1 MCTLISVLCEY
12 GVLEGQQNTIQ
23 TCVLSYLYCAS
34 TVLECTLIEGQ
45 GAEYNTN
52 MCTLIS
58 VLCKYSVLEGQQ
70 NTIQTFV
77 LYSHICT
84 TNMCVSMV
92 YQRGNRIQYKHVY
105 SHICTVQVQCTRGAI
120 EYNTNMCT
128 LISVLCEYGVLE
140 GQQNT
145 IQTCVLS
152 YLYCAST
159 VYQRGNRIQYKHVY
173 SHICTVQVQCT
184 RGAIEYNTNMCTLI
198 SVLCKYGVLEG
209 QQNTIQT
216 CVLSYLYCVS
226 TVYQR
231 GNRIQ
236 YKHVYSH
243 ICTVQV
249 QCTRGAIEYNTNM
262 CTLVSVLCKYSVLEG
277 QQNTIQTCVLSY
289 LYCAST
295 VYQRGNRIQYKHV
308 YSRMYQ
314 VCTRGAI
321 EYNTNMCTLSDLYCV
336 YSVLEGQQ
344 NTIQTCVLSYL
355 YCVSTVYQRGN
366 RIQYKHV
373 YSHICT
379 VQVQCTRGAIEYN
392 TNMCTLISVLCKY
405 GVLEGQQNTIQTCV
419 LSYLYCVSMVYQ
431 RGNRI
436 QYKHVYSHICIVQLR
451 CTRGAIEYNTNM
463 CTLLSVLCK
472 YGVLEGNRVQYKH
485 VYSHICTM

>member
-1 MCTLISVLCEY
+1 MCTLLSVLCKY
-12 GVLEGQQNTIQ
+12 QYSVLEGQQNTIQ
-23 TCVLSYLYCAS
+23 TCVLSYLYCVS
-34 TVLECTLIEGQ
+34 TVYQRG
-45 GAEYNTN
+45 NR
-52 MCTLIS
+52 
-58 VLCKYSVLEGQQ
+58 
-70 NTIQTFV
+70 IQYKHV
-77 LYSHICT
+77 YSHICT
-84 TNMCVSMV
+84 VQVQVYQRGNRIQYKHVYSHICTVQVQCTRGAIEYIQTCVLSYLYCVSMV
-92 YQRGNRIQYKHVY
+92 YQSANRIQYKHVY

-173 SHICTVQVQCT
+173 SRTCTAQVQCT
-184 RGAIEYNTNMCTLI
+184 RGAYR
-198 SVLCKYGVLEG
+198 
-209 QQNTIQT
+209 IQYKH
-216 CVLSYLYCVS
+216 VLSYLYCES
-226 TVYQR
+226 MVYQR

-249 QCTRGAIEYNTNM
+249 RCSRGAIEYNTNM
-262 CTLVSVLCKYSVLEG
+262 YTLISVLCKYSVLEG

-308 YSRMYQ
+308 YSHICTVQ
-314 VCTRGAI
+314 VQCTRGAI
-321 EYNTNMCTLSDLYCV
+321 ESNTYMCTLVPVLCKC
-336 YSVLEGQQ
+336 SVLEQGQQ

-373 YSHICT
+373 YSHICA
-379 VQVQCTRGAIEYN
+379 V
-392 TNMCTLISVLCKY
+392 
-405 GVLEGQQNTIQTCV
+405 
-419 LSYLYCVSMVYQ
+419 
-431 RGNRI
+431 
-436 QYKHVYSHICIVQLR
+436 
-451 CTRGAIEYNTNM
+451 
-463 CTLLSVLCK
+463 
-472 YGVLEGNRVQYKH
+472 
-485 VYSHICTM
+485 

>member
-1 MCTLISVLCEY
+1 MFVLYSIAPLVHRRGNRIQYTHMYSHICTVQ
-12 GVLEGQQNTIQ
+12 VW
-23 TCVLSYLYCAS
+23 
-34 TVLECTLIEGQ
+34 CTR
-45 GAEYNTN
+45 GAIEYNTN

-70 NTIQTFV
+70 SFIQTCV
-77 LYSHICT
+77 LSYLY
-84 TNMCVSMV
+84 CVSMV
-92 YQRGNRIQYKHVY
+92 YQSANRIQYKHVY

-159 VYQRGNRIQYKHVY
+159 VYQRSNRIQYKHVY
-173 SHICTVQVQCT
+173 SSTCTAQVQCTRGDIEYSTNMYSRTCTVKVWCT

-226 TVYQR
+226 TVFQR

-249 QCTRGAIEYNTNM
+249 QCTRGAVEYNTNM
-262 CTLVSVLCKYSVLEG
+262 CTLISVLCKYSVLEG
-277 QQNTIQTCVLSY
+277 QQNAIQTCVLSY

-295 VYQRGNRIQYKHV
+295 VYQRGNRVQYIHV
-308 YSRMYQ
+308 YSR
-314 VCTRGAI
+314 
-321 EYNTNMCTLSDLYCV
+321 
-336 YSVLEGQQ
+336 
-344 NTIQTCVLSYL
+344 TC
-355 YCVSTVYQRGN
+355 
-366 RIQYKHV
+366 I
-373 YSHICT
+373 

-392 TNMCTLISVLCKY
+392 TNMCTLISVLCEY
-405 GVLEGQQNTIQTCV
+405 GVLEGQQNTIQTC
-419 LSYLYCVSMVYQ
+419 LLLYLYCTSTVYQ

-436 QYKHVYSHICIVQLR
+436 
-451 CTRGAIEYNTNM
+451 
-463 CTLLSVLCK
+463 
-472 YGVLEGNRVQYKH
+472 
-485 VYSHICTM
+485 